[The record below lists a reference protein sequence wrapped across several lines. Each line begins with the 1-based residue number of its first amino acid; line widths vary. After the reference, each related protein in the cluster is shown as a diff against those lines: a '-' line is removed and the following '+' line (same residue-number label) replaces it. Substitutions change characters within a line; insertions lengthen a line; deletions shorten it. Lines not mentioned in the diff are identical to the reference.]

1 MSTATVGVWTRRDTL
16 GVYLR
21 EAAFQF
27 RTLLRTPGFALPTL
41 LLSPLFYA
49 FFALLNGAQ
58 PGPIAAHMLA
68 TFSVFGV
75 MAPALFG
82 FGVGVATERERGILA
97 LKRVAPMPPL
107 AYLFAKAA
115 MAMLF
120 ALLILLSMF
129 CLGALL
135 GSVVL
140 PAPEWGLLAFA
151 LVIGTLPFCA
161 LGLAVGLRAGGQSAA
176 ALINV
181 IYLPMAFLSGLWA
194 PLRLFPHWLRDVAA
208 LLPAYH
214 LSRIA
219 LGIVHAAGSGSAVL
233 RLMPSGLRLAGH
245 LAYLL
250 VFTALCL
257 GSAQRAWR
265 GIEDR

>member
-1 MSTATVGVWTRRDTL
+1 MNTVTLRLWSRRDTL

-27 RTLLRTPGFALPTL
+27 RTLVRTPAFALPTL
-41 LLSPLFYA
+41 LFPALLYA
-49 FFALLNGAQ
+49 FFGLLNGGHPA
-58 PGPIAAHMLA
+58 PIAAHMLA
-68 TFSVFGV
+68 TYGVFGV

-82 FGVGVATERERGILA
+82 IGVGVATERERGILA
-97 LKRVAPMPPL
+97 LKRVAPMPPP
-107 AYLFAKAA
+107 AYLFAKTATV
-115 MAMLF
+115 MLF
-120 ALLILLSMF
+120 ALLIVLSLF
-129 CLGALL
+129 CLGTLL
-135 GSVVL
+135 GGVLL
-140 PAPEWGLLAFA
+140 PATEWGLLGLT

-194 PLRLFPHWLRDVAA
+194 PLRLFPPWLRDVAS

-219 LGIVHAAGSGSAVL
+219 LGVVHGTGSDSTPL
-233 RLMPSGLRLAGH
+233 RILPHALRLAGH
-245 LAYLL
+245 LSYLL

-265 GIEDR
+265 RIQDR